1 MLRYPAKV
9 SKSCTGLS
17 TSRKTGNYRN
27 FMWFPKALQFF
38 SAAAGV
44 PWGRFAV
51 SYFKSKGL
59 SPSQIA
65 NLRSAGL
72 ITKLFSYTLWGTLAD
87 ACGDV
92 KKVYIMCVIIASL
105 FLEPFRRGFAF
116 YSWGTILLF
125 KMLRSGV
132 NSLWPLTDAITVQ
145 FVKSDESN
153 GEGYG
158 KQRLWCSLSWGIVS
172 FISGIIIDKYG
183 LEIIFAMTYFWA
195 LILVLTVLKGLP
207 SFAREKKEEGGILGK
222 FKMLRLFMAQPKMRS
237 FFTCVFVYSI
247 LWYMVEVIPIIQLE
261 EMGERMAMSTRSVI
275 GTAILVSTLPEFPIF
290 YNEKYFSEHYSPRK
304 LFLIAHYCTI
314 LRFAGY
320 ILMTIMDSPWLILPF
335 QALHGGTFALFW
347 MTTMKYT
354 HTVCPPDL
362 RGSVQGCLST
372 VATIAQAISSMFW
385 GEVYEHF
392 GPSFTYSL
400 GIVLLVASAIFLNSV
415 LQDASQPAPLY
426 KVLSQ
431 SSPRYEGSPRS
442 RGTTGTATI

>member
-1 MLRYPAKV
+1 
-9 SKSCTGLS
+9 
-17 TSRKTGNYRN
+17 
-27 FMWFPKALQFF
+27 MWFPKALQFF

-51 SYFKSKGL
+51 SYFRSKGL

-72 ITKLFSYTLWGTLAD
+72 VTKLFTYPLWGTMAD
-87 ACGDV
+87 AFGDV
-92 KKVYIMCVIIASL
+92 KKVYIMCVIIATL

-125 KMLRSGV
+125 KIIRSGV

-145 FVKSDESN
+145 FVKSEESN

-158 KQRLWCSLSWGIVS
+158 KQRLWCSLSWGFIS
-172 FISGIIIDKYG
+172 FISGLIIDKYG
-183 LEIIFAMTYFWA
+183 LEIIFTMTYFWA
-195 LILVLTVLKGLP
+195 FLLVLTVLKGLP
-207 SFAREKKEEGGILGK
+207 NFSREKKEEGGIIGR
-222 FKMLRLFMAQPKMRS
+222 FKMLKLFMAQTKMRN

-247 LWYMVEVIPIIQLE
+247 LWYMVEIIPIIQIE
-261 EMGERMAMSTRSVI
+261 EMGSRMSISTRSVI
-275 GTAILVSTLPEFPIF
+275 GTAILISTLPEFPVF
-290 YNEKYFSEHYSPRK
+290 YYEKYFSENYSPRK
-304 LFLIAHYCTI
+304 LFTLAHYCTI
-314 LRFAGY
+314 LRFGGY
-320 ILMTIMDSPWLILPF
+320 IFMTIMDSPWLILPF

-400 GIVLLVASAIFLNSV
+400 GIVLLIASAVYLNSV
-415 LQDASQPAPLY
+415 LEDVSQPAPLY

-431 SSPRYEGSPRS
+431 SPSRYEGSPRN
-442 RGTTGTATI
+442 RGVSGTNNI